1 MEYILDNKKN
11 ITVKDMPDSLK
22 PRERLIKFGPETLND
37 YELLAIIL
45 GSGIKGLNVID
56 LSKMILSDLCTI
68 NDMKNITINEL
79 CNIKGIKKN
88 KATLILASIEFG
100 KRVTNYIEDRFFINN
115 TNNGY
120 YYLKNKLE
128 NKEEEIVIAIYL
140 NNKSEVVG
148 EKIISIGSV
157 SESIFDYKKIMK
169 YAIKYGVNHILIAHN
184 HPSGDPSPS
193 LADIEATKTLIE
205 LADSFEIKVIDH
217 LIIGKG
223 KYYSYYKKKVINVL
237 P

>member
-11 ITVKDMPDSLK
+11 ITVKEMPDSLK

-88 KATLILASIEFG
+88 KASLILASIEFG

-169 YAIKYGVNHILIAHN
+169 YAIKYGVNHMLIAHN